1 MVCTGDPLCWAG
13 LVCQEREVEQLVS
26 DDIEEL
32 RLVNKT
38 VDNIL
43 VMFLLLK
50 CPKQPVPD
58 TQPASVILIQAIPDS
73 GELSSRARLQ
83 TNLYYP

>member
-1 MVCTGDPLCWAG
+1 MVCTGEPLLWAG

-38 VDNIL
+38 VDNVL
-43 VMFLLLK
+43 AMLLLLK

-58 TQPASVILIQAIPDS
+58 TQPASVIFIQAIPGS
-73 GELSSRARLQ
+73 GELDSD
-83 TNLYYP
+83 